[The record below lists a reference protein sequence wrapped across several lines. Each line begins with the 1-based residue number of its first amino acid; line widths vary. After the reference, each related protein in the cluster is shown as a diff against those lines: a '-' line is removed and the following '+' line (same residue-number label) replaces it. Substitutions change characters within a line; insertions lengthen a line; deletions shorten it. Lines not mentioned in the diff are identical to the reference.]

1 MIEDDLIE
9 FAVKGFLAENPI
21 YGERFARGKV
31 LQALS
36 DYADR
41 FRCDHDEECPEC
53 GEWL

>member
-1 MIEDDLIE
+1 MVEKELID

-31 LQALS
+31 LEALS

-41 FRCDHDEECPEC
+41 FECNHDECPAC
-53 GEWL
+53 GEGL